1 MTVAKTLGIA
11 FAVFVTSLALAR
23 VHPFGDPE
31 QDVQE
36 SREGL
41 LQASSMPDA
50 ARRTLIYKCADCHSN
65 ATRWPAYA
73 RAAPASWLIERDVAE
88 GRRHMNLSR
97 WHELSPDQ
105 QQALEQEIAQEAK
118 EGAMP
123 PVQYRLLHWTARL
136 SPADRAA
143 LSALA
148 PAGDG
153 ESGTVKA
160 GDPERGRDLFG
171 RRCTGCHA
179 LDADR
184 EGPRLR
190 GVYGRRAGAA
200 PGFGYSSA
208 LRNSGVTWSDATLE
222 RWLSGTDAMV
232 PGNAME
238 FFVPRAQER
247 SDLIAFLKS
256 LH

>member
-1 MTVAKTLGIA
+1 MTAAKKLGIA
-11 FAVFVTSLALAR
+11 FAVFVASLALAQ
-23 VHPFGDPE
+23 VHPFGDPKRE
-31 QDVQE
+31 SPQ
-36 SREGL
+36 SREDL
-41 LQASSMPDA
+41 LRAASMPDA
-50 ARRTLIYKCADCHSN
+50 ARRTLISKCADCHSD
-65 ATRWPAYA
+65 ATRWPVYA
-73 RAAPASWLIERDVAE
+73 RVAPASWLIERDVAE

-97 WHELSPDQ
+97 WRELSLDQ
-105 QQALEQEIAQEAK
+105 QQGLEQEIAQEAK

-123 PVQYRLLHWTARL
+123 PVQYRLLHWTAHL
-136 SPADRAA
+136 NVADRAA

-148 PAGDG
+148 PAAGG
-153 ESGTVKA
+153 ESAAVKA
-160 GDPERGRDLFG
+160 GDPERGRDLFS

-190 GVYGRRAGAA
+190 GVYGRRAGSV
-200 PGFGYSSA
+200 PGFPYSSA
-208 LRNSGVTWSDATLE
+208 IRNSGVIWSDATLE

-232 PGNAME
+232 PGSDME

-247 SDLIAFLKS
+247 SDVIAFLKS